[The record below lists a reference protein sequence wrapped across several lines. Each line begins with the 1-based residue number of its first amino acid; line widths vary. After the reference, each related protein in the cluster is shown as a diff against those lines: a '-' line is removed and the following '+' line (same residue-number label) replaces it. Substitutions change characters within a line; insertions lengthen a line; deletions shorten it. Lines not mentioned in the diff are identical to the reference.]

1 MTTPVILVVEDN
13 PITRKSVTVALQEEG
28 YRVMEAPDGRTALAQ
43 TQSER
48 PHLVL
53 QGLVLPD
60 IDGYDLVRR
69 LRGVLGS
76 DVPILAFAGSPER
89 RDVRGSP
96 ETGFHG
102 YLYKPVRPAALVE
115 TVQTYLASP
124 GQTPVEP
131 GAGARV
137 LLAHHDDIQREGQ
150 KACLEQAGFK
160 VQTAPDGQRA
170 LEGARRWA
178 PQAVVSDMLMPGL
191 DGFQLCAALRQDP
204 QLASLPVV
212 LVSAATS
219 TAEEERLAALVR
231 ASAVVPATPDCRP
244 LIAALVQKLEEQ
256 ARLPPAP
263 FSETYSLR
271 LGRRLEHQLTLNDN
285 NGSVHRLELREA
297 ELAILASFTDM
308 LQRSPSVDA
317 LLDELL
323 YRFLDASGVS
333 YGLAYVMEPEGQL
346 SLRARLGYSETARL
360 DLETFFG
367 QDGFLRRVVEE
378 GESVV
383 APSPHTPVPAEL
395 LERVGARSIVFV
407 PLGAGQGRRVLLLM
421 VSPDRELS
429 QDWAAFAQAVRS
441 QLGLALQLA
450 GVQAEVR
457 ESCDRLGR
465 VVENLVEGVLIVD
478 PQGRPTLV
486 NAAAREFA
494 EAPPP
499 ELAALW
505 RSVFNTGQPVRDREL
520 EIRTPQGG
528 CRIVLVNCTPLPDAS
543 GATGAVE
550 TSLWDITSHRR
561 QVEELARSNA
571 ELNRFAWVVA
581 HDLKEPLRTVAGM
594 SQSLTRRCRGLL
606 DQEAAGLL
614 DRVTAAAGR
623 MQRLIDD
630 LLTWAR
636 VGFQSDEPA
645 AVSSEEVFQAA
656 LANLQAA
663 IEESGAQVVHDPLP
677 SVRGNAVELGQVF
690 QNLLANAFK
699 FHGPEPP
706 RVEVR
711 AEPGAEQWTF
721 SVRDNGIGIAPQDAP
736 RVFQVFE
743 RLHSRERYEGTG
755 IGLAVCKKIVERHGG
770 RIWVESQLGQGST
783 FRFTVPAVG
792 NGRPGPA
799 L

>member
-1 MTTPVILVVEDN
+1 VILVVEDN
-13 PITRKSVTVALQEEG
+13 PITRKSVTAALQEEG

-48 PHLVL
+48 PHLIL

-60 IDGYDLVRR
+60 MDGYDLVQR
-69 LRGVLGS
+69 LRAVLGG

-89 RDVRGSP
+89 RDDRGSP
-96 ETGFHG
+96 GMGFHG

-124 GQTPVEP
+124 GRIPVQP
-131 GAGARV
+131 VAGAKI
-137 LLAHHDDIQREGQ
+137 LLAHHDDGQRMLQ
-150 KACLEQAGFK
+150 KARLERAGFT

-170 LEGARRWA
+170 LEVAREWA
-178 PQAVVSDMLMPGL
+178 PHAVVSDVLMPRL

-212 LVSAATS
+212 LVSAAAS
-219 TAEEERLAALVR
+219 QAEDARLAALVK

-244 LIAALVQKLEEQ
+244 VIAVLVQKLREQ
-256 ARLPPAP
+256 AMLPPAP
-263 FSETYSLR
+263 FSETYSSH
-271 LGRRLEHQLTLNDN
+271 LGRRLEHQLTLNNSSNN
-285 NGSVHRLELREA
+285 NGAVHRLELREA
-297 ELAILASFTDM
+297 ELAILAGFADM
-308 LQRSPSVDA
+308 LQRSPSADA

-323 YRFLDASGVS
+323 YRCLDASGVS
-333 YGLAYVMEPEGQL
+333 YGLAYVVEPEGQL
-346 SLRARLGYSETARL
+346 CLRARLGYPETART

-378 GESVV
+378 GQSVV

-395 LERVGARSIVFV
+395 LERAGARSMVFV
-407 PLGAGQGRRVLLLM
+407 PLAAGQGRRALLLM

-429 QDWAAFAQAVRS
+429 QDWASFARAVGS
-441 QLGLALQLA
+441 QIGLALELA
-450 GVQAEVR
+450 GAQAGLR
-457 ESCDRLGR
+457 ESRDRLAR
-465 VVENLVEGVLIVD
+465 IVENLAEAVIITD

-486 NAAAREFA
+486 NAAAREFG

-499 ELAALW
+499 ELTALW
-505 RSVFNTGQPVRDREL
+505 QSVFETGQPVRDREL

-528 CRIVLVNCTPLPDAS
+528 CRIISVNCTPLLEAS

-550 TSLWDITSHRR
+550 TSLLDMTSRRR
-561 QVEELARSNA
+561 QVEDLVRSNA
-571 ELNRFAWVVA
+571 ELDRFAWVVA

-614 DRVTAAAGR
+614 DRMTGAAGR

-663 IEESGAQVVHDPLP
+663 IEDSGAQVVHDPLP

-699 FHGPEPP
+699 FHGPDPP

-721 SVRDNGIGIAPQDAP
+721 SVRDNGIGIDPQDAP

-743 RLHSRERYEGTG
+743 RLHSRDRYDGTG

-770 RIWVESQLGQGST
+770 RIWVESQPGQGAT
-783 FRFTVPAVG
+783 FRFTVPAAG
-792 NGRPGPA
+792 TEPPP
-799 L
+799 